1 MNPVDIPAADGLA
14 GSALAPDPLA
24 TVTDT
29 LLDIRGL
36 SIRLPAGA
44 DRPLAVKE
52 ASLRIG
58 RGETLCIVGE
68 SGSGKSMIANAVMGL
83 LPQPMVA
90 PVAGSITFQGHD
102 LLTLAEP
109 QWRALRGNRIGM
121 IFQDPMSA
129 LNPVMRIGD
138 QLEEALDAHVKLS
151 AADKRARIIGALR
164 DVRLPDP
171 EGIAASYPGRL
182 SGGQRQRV
190 MIACALMLEPALL
203 IADEPTTALDVT
215 TQAQILDL
223 IRDLQARHGTAV
235 LFITHDFGVVSQ
247 IADRVAV
254 MQLGEIVEAGTA
266 AEVLGHPRHDYT
278 RKLIA
283 AIPHGMPAS
292 VRSTEPQPVL
302 LDVRDLT
309 KTYVSGGGL
318 FRRGRETAAMRGI
331 SFTLRRGE
339 VLGLVGES
347 GSGKSTLGRC
357 IAGLLAQDGGQVL
370 FNGQARGARPAT
382 GRVQMV
388 FQDPQASLNPRHTV
402 GRSIMAGPIAQ
413 GMAPDKAR
421 ARAAELLQLV
431 GLNPDAAGR
440 YPHEFSGGQRQRIG
454 IARALAS
461 DPDLIVADEPVSAL
475 DVSVQAQVL
484 DLFASVRERF
494 HLSMLFVTHDLRV
507 AAQMCDRIAVMQQG
521 RIIECG
527 PAAQVIGE
535 PQEAYTRELVQAVPD
550 FASIVSG
557 RARRVA
563 EAA

>member
-1 MNPVDIPAADGLA
+1 MTPTP
-14 GSALAPDPLA
+14 P
-24 TVTDT
+24 

-44 DRPLAVKE
+44 DRALAVRE
-52 ASLRIG
+52 ACLSVAA
-58 RGETLCIVGE
+58 GETLCIVGE

-83 LPQPMVA
+83 LPQPLVA
-90 PVAGSITFQGHD
+90 PVAGSIAFQGQD
-102 LLTLAEP
+102 LLALHES
-109 QWRALRGNRIGM
+109 QWRTLRGNRIGM

-129 LNPVMRIGD
+129 LNPVMRIGE
-138 QLEEALDAHVKLS
+138 QLEEALDVHLAL
-151 AADKRARIIGALR
+151 APAEKRARILAALR

-215 TQAQILDL
+215 TQAQILEL
-223 IRDLQARHGTAV
+223 IRDLQARQGTAV

-254 MQLGEIVEAGTA
+254 MQTGEIVEAGDA
-266 AEVLGHPRHDYT
+266 ADVLGNPQHDYT

-283 AIPHGMPAS
+283 AIPHGVPATGS
-292 VRSTEPQPVL
+292 AAEPQPVL
-302 LDVRDLT
+302 LDVRDLR

-318 FRRGRETAAMRGI
+318 LRRGRETAAMRGI
-331 SFTLRRGE
+331 SFTLQRGE

-357 IAGLLAQDGGQVL
+357 IAGLLAQDGGEIR
-370 FNGQARGARPAT
+370 FNGQTRGARPAP

-402 GRSIMAGPIAQ
+402 GRSIMAGPLAQ
-413 GMAPDKAR
+413 GMALPRAR
-421 ARAAELLQLV
+421 ERAAELLQLV
-431 GLNPDAAGR
+431 GLSPDAAQR

-461 DPDLIVADEPVSAL
+461 EPELIVADEPVSAL

-484 DLFASVRERF
+484 ELFASVRRQF
-494 HLSMLFVTHDLRV
+494 QLSMLFVTHDLRV

-527 PAAQVIGE
+527 PAAEVIRSPG
-535 PQEAYTRELVQAVPD
+535 QAYTRELVQAVPD

-557 RARRVA
+557 RARLTGITQL
-563 EAA
+563 EAAA

>member
-1 MNPVDIPAADGLA
+1 MNASP
-14 GSALAPDPLA
+14 S
-24 TVTDT
+24 
-29 LLDIRGL
+29 LLDIQGL
-36 SIRLPAGA
+36 SIQLPAGA
-44 DRPLAVKE
+44 DRALAVKE
-52 ASLRIG
+52 ASLSIAS
-58 RGETLCIVGE
+58 GETLCIVGE

-83 LPQPMVA
+83 LPQPLVR
-90 PVAGSITFQGHD
+90 PVAGSIVFQGHD
-102 LLTLAEP
+102 LLALAEP

-151 AADKRARIIGALR
+151 SAEKRARIIAALT

-171 EGIAASYPGRL
+171 AGIAASYPGRL

-223 IRDLQARHGTAV
+223 IRDLQAKRGTAV

-254 MQLGEIVEAGTA
+254 MQLGQIVEAGTA
-266 AEVLGHPRHDYT
+266 DQVLGQPRHDYT

-283 AIPHGMPAS
+283 AIPHGVPALGAAAS
-292 VRSTEPQPVL
+292 QHPVL
-302 LDVRDLT
+302 LDVRDLS
-309 KTYVSGGGL
+309 KTYVSGGGV
-318 FRRGRETAAMRGI
+318 FRRGRETPAMRGI
-331 SFTLRRGE
+331 SFSLRRGE

-357 IAGLLAQDGGQVL
+357 IAGLLAQDSGQIL
-370 FNGQARGARPAT
+370 FNGKDRGVQGGARPDH
-382 GRVQMV
+382 GRIQMV

-413 GMAPDKAR
+413 GMAPADAQ
-421 ARAAELLQLV
+421 ARAAELLQWV
-431 GLNPDAAGR
+431 GLSPDAVKR

-461 DPDLIVADEPVSAL
+461 DPELIVADEPVSAL

-484 DLFASVRERF
+484 ALFASVREQF
-494 HLSMLFVTHDLRV
+494 KLSMLFVTHDLRV

-527 PAAQVIGE
+527 PAAQIIQE
-535 PQEAYTRELVQAVPD
+535 PEQAYTRELVQAVPD
-550 FASIVSG
+550 FTRIVSG
-557 RARRVA
+557 RHGS
-563 EAA
+563 EAAVA

>member
-129 LNPVMRIGD
+129 LNPVLRIGD

-292 VRSTEPQPVL
+292 VRNTEPQPVL

-484 DLFASVRERF
+484 DLFTSVRQRF

-527 PAAQVIGE
+527 PSAQVIGE

-563 EAA
+563 

>member
-1 MNPVDIPAADGLA
+1 MNLVTSHAA
-14 GSALAPDPLA
+14 APPSGDA
-24 TVTDT
+24 

-44 DRPLAVKE
+44 DRPLAVKD

-90 PVAGSITFQGHD
+90 PVAGAIVFQGHD
-102 LLTLAEP
+102 LLALAEP

-138 QLEEALDAHVKLS
+138 QLEEALDAHLRLS
-151 AADKRARIIGALR
+151 PADKRARILAR
-164 DVRLPDP
+164 CATRLPDP

-215 TQAQILDL
+215 TQAQILEL
-223 IRDLQARHGTAV
+223 IRDLQAKRGTAV

-254 MQLGEIVEAGTA
+254 MQLGEIVEAGAA

-283 AIPHGMPAS
+283 AIPHGMPDTA
-292 VRSTEPQPVL
+292 REAARQPVL
-302 LDVRDLT
+302 LDVRDLH

-331 SFTLRRGE
+331 SFTLQRGE

-357 IAGLLAQDGGQVL
+357 IAGSLAPDGGKIL
-370 FNGQARGARPAT
+370 FNGQAGNARPD
-382 GRVQMV
+382 VQMV

-402 GRSIMAGPIAQ
+402 GRSIMAGPLAQ
-413 GMAPDKAR
+413 GMAPER
-421 ARAAELLQLV
+421 PRP
-431 GLNPDAAGR
+431 GGGTIAAGR
-440 YPHEFSGGQRQRIG
+440 PESRCR
-454 IARALAS
+454 RTL
-461 DPDLIVADEPVSAL
+461 SA
-475 DVSVQAQVL
+475 
-484 DLFASVRERF
+484 
-494 HLSMLFVTHDLRV
+494 
-507 AAQMCDRIAVMQQG
+507 
-521 RIIECG
+521 
-527 PAAQVIGE
+527 
-535 PQEAYTRELVQAVPD
+535 
-550 FASIVSG
+550 
-557 RARRVA
+557 
-563 EAA
+563 

>member
-1 MNPVDIPAADGLA
+1 MTPTP
-14 GSALAPDPLA
+14 P
-24 TVTDT
+24 

-44 DRPLAVKE
+44 DRALAVKE
-52 ASLRIG
+52 ASLSVAA
-58 RGETLCIVGE
+58 GETLCIVGE

-83 LPQPMVA
+83 LPQPLVA
-90 PVAGSITFQGHD
+90 PVAGTIAFQGQD
-102 LLTLAEP
+102 LLALREP

-129 LNPVMRIGD
+129 LNPVMRIGE
-138 QLEEALDAHVKLS
+138 QLEEALDAHLQLTP
-151 AADKRARIIGALR
+151 ADKRARILAALR

-215 TQAQILDL
+215 TQAQILEL
-223 IRDLQARHGTAV
+223 IRDLQARQGTAV

-254 MQLGEIVEAGTA
+254 MQLGQIVEAGDA
-266 AEVLGHPRHDYT
+266 AAVLGNPQHDYT
-278 RKLIA
+278 RKLIS
-283 AIPHGMPAS
+283 AIPHGMPAAGAAADA
-292 VRSTEPQPVL
+292 QPL
-302 LDVRDLT
+302 LLEVRDLR
-309 KTYVSGGGL
+309 KTYSSGGGL
-318 FRRGRETAAMRGI
+318 FRRGRETTAMRGI
-331 SFTLRRGE
+331 SFTLQRGE

-357 IAGLLAQDGGQVL
+357 IAGLLAPDGGQIL
-370 FNGQARGARPAT
+370 FNGQERGARPAP

-402 GRSIMAGPIAQ
+402 GRSIMAGPLAQ
-413 GMAPDKAR
+413 GMAPAR
-421 ARAAELLQLV
+421 ARERAAELLRLV
-431 GLNPDAAGR
+431 GLNPDAAER

-461 DPDLIVADEPVSAL
+461 EPELIVADEPVSAL

-484 DLFASVRERF
+484 DLFASVRQQF

-527 PAAQVIGE
+527 SAAQVIRA
-535 PQEAYTRELVQAVPD
+535 PSQDYTRQLVQAVPD

-557 RARRVA
+557 RARLTGLA
-563 EAA
+563 HMEAAA

>member
-1 MNPVDIPAADGLA
+1 MNLVTSHAA
-14 GSALAPDPLA
+14 APPSGDA
-24 TVTDT
+24 
-29 LLDIRGL
+29 LLDISGL

-44 DRPLAVKE
+44 DRPLAVKD

-90 PVAGSITFQGHD
+90 PVAGAVVFQGHD

-138 QLEEALDAHVKLS
+138 QLEEALDAHLHLS
-151 AADKRARIIGALR
+151 PADKRARILSALR

-215 TQAQILDL
+215 TQAQILEL
-223 IRDLQARHGTAV
+223 IRDLQAKRGTAV

-254 MQLGEIVEAGTA
+254 MQLGEIVEAGA
-266 AEVLGHPRHDYT
+266 AADVLGHPRHDYT

-283 AIPHGMPAS
+283 AIPHGMPDTA
-292 VRSTEPQPVL
+292 REAARQPVL
-302 LDVRDLT
+302 LDVRDLH

-331 SFTLRRGE
+331 SFTLQRGE

-357 IAGLLAQDGGQVL
+357 IAGLLAPDGGQIL
-370 FNGQARGARPAT
+370 FNGQAGKARPAP

-402 GRSIMAGPIAQ
+402 GRSIMAGPLAQ
-413 GMAPDKAR
+413 GMAPERAR

-461 DPDLIVADEPVSAL
+461 EPELIVADEPVSAL

-484 DLFASVRERF
+484 ELFASVRRRF
-494 HLSMLFVTHDLRV
+494 QLSMLFVTHDLRV

-535 PQEAYTRELVQAVPD
+535 PGQDYTRELVRAVPD

-557 RARRVA
+557 RARISGHARLA
-563 EAA
+563 EAAA

>member
-1 MNPVDIPAADGLA
+1 MTPTP
-14 GSALAPDPLA
+14 P
-24 TVTDT
+24 

-44 DRPLAVKE
+44 DRALAVRE
-52 ASLRIG
+52 ACLSVAA
-58 RGETLCIVGE
+58 GETLCIVGE

-83 LPQPMVA
+83 LPQPLVA
-90 PVAGSITFQGHD
+90 PVAGSIAFQGQD
-102 LLTLAEP
+102 LLALQEP
-109 QWRALRGNRIGM
+109 QWRTLRGNRIGM

-129 LNPVMRIGD
+129 LNPVMRIGE
-138 QLEEALDAHVKLS
+138 QLEEALDAHLTL
-151 AADKRARIIGALR
+151 APAEKRARILAALR

-215 TQAQILDL
+215 TQAQILEL
-223 IRDLQARHGTAV
+223 IRDLQARQGTAV

-254 MQLGEIVEAGTA
+254 MRTGEIVEAGDA
-266 AEVLGHPRHDYT
+266 AGVLGNPQHDYT

-283 AIPHGMPAS
+283 AIPHGVPATGS
-292 VRSTEPQPVL
+292 AAQPQPVL
-302 LDVRDLT
+302 LDVRDLR

-318 FRRGRETAAMRGI
+318 LRRGRETAAMRGI
-331 SFTLRRGE
+331 SFTLQRGE

-357 IAGLLAQDGGQVL
+357 IAGLLAQDGGEIL
-370 FNGQARGARPAT
+370 FNGQTRGARPAP

-402 GRSIMAGPIAQ
+402 GRSIMAGPLAQ
-413 GMAPDKAR
+413 GMALPR
-421 ARAAELLQLV
+421 ARERAVELLQLV
-431 GLNPDAAGR
+431 GLSPDAAQR

-461 DPDLIVADEPVSAL
+461 EPELIVADEPVSAL

-484 DLFASVRERF
+484 ELFASVRRQF
-494 HLSMLFVTHDLRV
+494 QLSMLFVTHDLRV

-527 PAAQVIGE
+527 PAAEVIRSPG
-535 PQEAYTRELVQAVPD
+535 QAYTRELVQAVPD

-557 RARRVA
+557 RARLTGITQL
-563 EAA
+563 EAAA